1 MAGERFAY
9 RRTTTKKRKNLS
21 SEETI
26 SSITDFFLDTR
37 LFQRSAPQILP
48 VHVFNR
54 DQVPIALAGSYS
66 KTIDDKNKE
75 VI

>member
-1 MAGERFAY
+1 MARERFSY
-9 RRTTTKKRKNLS
+9 RRTTTKKRKNLAS
-21 SEETI
+21 NETI
-26 SSITDFFLDTR
+26 SAITEFFLDTR

-54 DQVPIALAGSYS
+54 DQVPMALAGSYC
-66 KTIDDKNKE
+66 KTIDDRNRE